1 VRLRRAPEGTAAA
14 AFDATPR
21 PGEGLGWRDVG
32 WCAVDLEMTGLNPR
46 TDQIVAIGAIPISEG
61 RVVLGGGMYTLVR
74 ASKRSQVGAVL
85 VHKLRLADVADAP
98 TLDEGIDL
106 LLEAL
111 VGRVPVFHTAAIE
124 TAFLGRQ
131 FARRHVRL
139 PAAADT
145 EALGRAWL
153 RHRDGSEDAYP
164 RGISLGRL
172 AEALGQPGE
181 APHHAL
187 GDALT
192 TAQVFIALA
201 SLLDTVAPQTV
212 GSLLRAGAA
221 GGLGAR
227 ATGGVR
233 RLGPG

>member
-1 VRLRRAPEGTAAA
+1 VRLRRAAQGTAAA
-14 AFDATPR
+14 AFDAAPR
-21 PGEGLGWRDVG
+21 PGEGLGWRDAG
-32 WCAVDLEMTGLNPR
+32 WCAIDLEMTGLNPR
-46 TDQIVAIGAIPISEG
+46 NDEIVAIGAVPISEG

-98 TLDEGIDL
+98 TLDEGLDL
-106 LLEAL
+106 LFEAL
-111 VGRVPVFHTAAIE
+111 AGRVPVFHTAAIE
-124 TAFLGRQ
+124 TAFLGRP

-139 PAAADT
+139 PEPADT

-153 RHRDGSEDAYP
+153 RHRDSSDDAYP
-164 RGISLGRL
+164 RGIALGRL
-172 AEALGQPGE
+172 AEALGQPPE

-201 SLLDTVAPQTV
+201 SLLDTVSPQTV
-212 GSLLRAGAA
+212 GSLLHAGAA
-221 GGLGAR
+221 GGPGAR
-227 ATGGVR
+227 TTGGVR

>member
-1 VRLRRAPEGTAAA
+1 VS
-14 AFDATPR
+14 
-21 PGEGLGWRDVG
+21 

-46 TDQIVAIGAIPISEG
+46 TDEIVAIGAVPISEG

-85 VHKLRLADVADAP
+85 VHKLRLADVVDAP
-98 TLDEGIDL
+98 TLDEAIDL
-106 LLEAL
+106 LFGAL
-111 VGRVPVFHTAAIE
+111 SGRVPVFHTAAIE

-145 EALGRAWL
+145 EAMGRAWL
-153 RHRDGSEDAYP
+153 RHRDGSGDAYP
-164 RGISLGRL
+164 HGIALGRL
-172 AEALGQPGE
+172 AQALGQPAE

-192 TAQVFIALA
+192 TAQVFISLA
-201 SLLDTVAPQTV
+201 SLLDTVSPQTV
-212 GSLLRAGAA
+212 GSLLHAGDF
-221 GGLGAR
+221 GGPGAR